1 MPSFLER
8 LWTERP
14 AAGRICGI
22 ASSDESIRAAHEWLD
37 YAASARSATTRAGAP
52 SVLSRRECADGRVE
66 TIEPLVG
73 VARHPFAS
81 VGCHLPGR
89 GGLAANVTEKS
100 IYDITYLV
108 LANNCGENRQMNVSS
123 GRRLFSDLGCTT
135 YGNGSNTDD
144 THGGARSP
152 SLPLFDRLYER
163 QCLPLTQHHDPE
175 VWWRNVPAH
184 ARARL
189 SFFNV
194 PIEED

>member
-1 MPSFLER
+1 MRTARWGRLAGCQYVHSFLER

-123 GRRLFSDLGCTT
+123 GRRLFCAPRMHDLWQRIQHRRYPWRRALPKPTPL
-135 YGNGSNTDD
+135 
-144 THGGARSP
+144 RSA
-152 SLPLFDRLYER
+152 LREAMF
-163 QCLPLTQHHDPE
+163 TAH
-175 VWWRNVPAH
+175 PAS
-184 ARARL
+184 R
-189 SFFNV
+189 
-194 PIEED
+194 P